1 MFLLTAGFAYYQAGN
16 SRDEP
21 FVGAPF
27 MRVKFQSSEK
37 MIFAYSELE
46 ATMNSRAY
54 ISGTAGV
61 GIRVSPMLSLI
72 GGYQHTE
79 FIMPT
84 EQLIRMVNG
93 FQGTMQWGM

>member
-1 MFLLTAGFAYYQAGN
+1 MFLITAGLAYYQTGN

-27 MRVKFQSSEK
+27 IRVKFQSSEK
-37 MIFAYSELE
+37 VVFLYSELE
-46 ATMNSRAY
+46 ATMNRRAY
-54 ISGTAGV
+54 ISGTTGL
-61 GIRVSPMLSLI
+61 GIRVSPVFRLI

-79 FIMPT
+79 FLMPT
-84 EQLIRMVNG
+84 EQLVRMVNG